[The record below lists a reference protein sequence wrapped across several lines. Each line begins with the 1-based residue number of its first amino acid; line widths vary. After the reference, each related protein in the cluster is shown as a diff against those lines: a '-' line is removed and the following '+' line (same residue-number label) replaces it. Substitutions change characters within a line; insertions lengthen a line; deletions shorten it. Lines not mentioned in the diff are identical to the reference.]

1 MARIDL
7 RNCTIYMQD
16 GFAGTAAVN
25 QPSPAPAN
33 GDTTLV
39 IDTVAG
45 LTGSGT
51 LVPVGAGFT
60 VAGSTRTRYGVTVSN
75 SNEVQ
80 TVTITATGGHWHA
93 IFGGQTSGEILYSA
107 TAAEVETALEA
118 MTSIGTNN
126 VSVSG
131 SAGGPYTVEFIGTLA
146 ATNVATMTTD
156 ETALTVA
163 GTAVV
168 AVVHPGA
175 TTWKLTF
182 TPALATA
189 DGIPANDAVI
199 TFLPQQIEIKIGDGD
214 FKYTEADQYKY
225 DLDRGVLDT
234 VRTGDD
240 QPMEITM
247 NFTFEHVK
255 STGTETITPIEAVKG
270 TGAAAGWFSSST
282 DQCEPYAV
290 DVIVANVPPCGT
302 SGSDTYLFPDFRS
315 EKRDYDIKNATIAVS
330 GKCNAIEPII
340 TRA

>member
-7 RNCTIYMQD
+7 RNCLIYLKD
-16 GFAGTAAVN
+16 GFSGSAAVN
-25 QPSPAPAN
+25 QTSPAPAN

-45 LTGSGT
+45 LTGAGT
-51 LVPVGAGFT
+51 RIPAGAGFS
-60 VAGSTRTRYGVTVSN
+60 VVGSSRTRYGVTAVN
-75 SNEVQ
+75 DNEVQ
-80 TVTITATGGHWHA
+80 TITISASEGTWNA
-93 IFGGQTSGEILYSA
+93 IFGGQTSANIAYDAAASA
-107 TAAEVETALEA
+107 VETALED
-118 MTSIGTNN
+118 MSTIGTGN

-131 SAGGPYTVEFIGTLA
+131 NPGGPYTVEFIGTLA

-156 ETALTVA
+156 ATALA
-163 GTAVV
+163 GGTAVV

-189 DGIPANDAVI
+189 DGVPANDAVI
-199 TFLPQQIEIKIGDGD
+199 TLLPQQIEIKIGDGD
-214 FKYTEADQYKY
+214 FKYTEADQFKY
-225 DLDRGVLDT
+225 DLDRGLLDT

-255 STGTETITPIEAVKG
+255 SSSGEPVTPIEALKG
-270 TGAAAGWFSSST
+270 AGAAAGWFSSSA

-290 DVIVANVPPCGT
+290 DVLVVNAPPCGAV
-302 SGSDTYLFPDFRS
+302 GSATYLFPDFRS
-315 EKRDYDIKNATIAVS
+315 EKRDFDIKNAMIAVS
-330 GKCNAIEPII
+330 GKCNAVEPII